1 MNRKIIGLISIMI
14 LLISTGCWNR
24 RELNEIAL
32 VVGMSI
38 DKQEENYLV
47 TVQVVDPGEVAS
59 QKGGGGRTPV
69 TTYSSTGTHIFEAIR
84 RMTTVTPR
92 RLYFAHLQ
100 MFIVSEAIAKEGI
113 SNVLELI
120 YRDPE
125 FRKDFFIVVTQ
136 DVKAKE
142 ILENLTS
149 LDKIPAIKMH
159 SSLEAS
165 EKSWAPTVA
174 VQMDELIS
182 ALTSDGKNPVLTGI
196 TIIGDQE
203 KGETKENVEKIDAYA
218 RLKYRNIAVF
228 KKDKLVGWL
237 NEKESKGFNFILGN
251 VKSTVGKIPCPEK
264 GEVILEIVDSKVKVK
279 GEVVNGKP
287 KIYINIFAETNIGEV
302 ACHLDLTKPNTI
314 TLLEEEAN
322 KVNEDILHTVVTKAK
337 TLNSDIFGFGEIIHR
352 ADPEAWNSL
361 KKDWDNEFKNLDV
374 SVHVEYKIRRTGVV
388 NQSFLEKEE

>member
-182 ALTSDGKNPVLTGI
+182 ALTNDGKNPVLTGI

>member
-361 KKDWDNEFKNLDV
+361 KRDWDNEFKNLDV